1 MHHGGVNPLEMPPF
15 DVLILAGG
23 AGRRMDGVDKADLE
37 VGGIR
42 LIDRVVE
49 AGSDAGRIV
58 CVGPRR
64 PTRAPVTW
72 TREEPAGGGP
82 AAAVAAGLA
91 LVTAPR
97 VVLLAVDL
105 PFVNRALIQRLL
117 RATTER
123 RAAIAIDDGDRI
135 QPLLGCYPVGL
146 LRGETN
152 RSDTRDASMM
162 GLIKDVPHVTV
173 AAGTQARD
181 CDTWDDLEEIDLSS
195 RGGEHGRSLA

>member
-1 MHHGGVNPLEMPPF
+1 MHHGEVNELETPPF
-15 DVLILAGG
+15 DVVILAGG
-23 AGRRMDGVDKADLE
+23 AGRRMDGVDKAELK

-49 AGSDAGRIV
+49 ATGGANRIV

-105 PFVNRALIQRLL
+105 PFVDRSLTRMLVQ
-117 RATTER
+117 ATTER
-123 RAAIAIDDGDRI
+123 RAAIAIDDRDRL
-135 QPLLGCYPVGL
+135 QPLLGCYPTAF
-146 LRGETN
+146 LRAQTD
-152 RSDTRDASMM
+152 RADTRDASMM
-162 GLIKDVPHVTV
+162 GLIEDLPHVTV

-181 CDTWDDLEEIDLSS
+181 CDTWDDFEEIALSS
-195 RGGEHGRSLA
+195 SGGEHGRNLA